1 MYVLD
6 PQAVISVLAA
16 VHQVR
21 TALLH
26 ALLCVHELT
35 CSCPQVRL
43 FAAPQRKLNLLWM
56 VGLPPVTGNV
66 RP

>member
-1 MYVLD
+1 MDVLD

-26 ALLCVHELT
+26 ALLCVHELS
-35 CSCPQVRL
+35 CSCPQVML
-43 FAAPQRKLNLLWM
+43 SAAAQRKLNLLWM
-56 VGLPPVTGNV
+56 VGLPPVIGNLL
-66 RP
+66 P